1 VIAMQLGMDVSIQ
14 QTQKLAL
21 TPQMEQSLSVLQ
33 MGSEELNQCIEEE
46 VLSNPM
52 LDYAKEPEKKEVRRS
67 QGEGIG
73 YYSRKKTEDTDY
85 QSYLNAIA
93 DEKSEDTE
101 LAEYLRMQLYTKKI
115 SPRRQK
121 IGEYLIEC
129 LEESGYLK
137 MDMDEL
143 AKGIGLS
150 KEELEREIRFM
161 QTLEPC
167 GVFARDLKECLLLQ
181 VQGEE
186 QMQRQARLLIEKYLD
201 EIAQNKIPQI
211 SKQTGLTTAEITKTI
226 RYIKE
231 ELEPVPGRGYGC
243 ANRNEYIY
251 PDITVKEDEKG
262 YRIILNKEKVHTLE
276 LNREYLPMLGQVHS
290 SEENKYLKEQYQ
302 KAKILLRNIGK
313 REETLAAVAEAIVDW
328 QREFFEKG
336 KASLKPMNLLDIAQE
351 LDVHES
357 TVSRAVRDK
366 YLECRWGIFELKY
379 FFSNKT
385 SDGNNCNVLT
395 CIQEII
401 RSENKQKPLSDA
413 KIAEQLEKKGIRIS
427 RRTVTK
433 YREQMQIPN
442 TQMRKEYV

>member
-1 VIAMQLGMDVSIQ
+1 MQLGMDVSIQ

-226 RYIKE
+226 QYIKE

>member
-1 VIAMQLGMDVSIQ
+1 MQLGMDVSIQ

-33 MGSEELNQCIEEE
+33 MGTEELNQCIEEE

-143 AKGIGLS
+143 AKVIGLS

-167 GVFARDLKECLLLQ
+167 GVFARDLQECLLLQ
-181 VQGEE
+181 VEGEE

-302 KAKILLRNIGK
+302 KAKILLQNIGK

>member
-1 VIAMQLGMDVSIQ
+1 MQLGMDVSIQ

-33 MGSEELNQCIEEE
+33 MGTEELNQCIEEE

-52 LDYAKEPEKKEVRRS
+52 LDYAKDPEKKEVRRS

-137 MDMDEL
+137 MDIDEL

>member
-1 VIAMQLGMDVSIQ
+1 MQLGMDVSIQ

-33 MGSEELNQCIEEE
+33 MGTEELNQCIEEE

-181 VQGEE
+181 VEGEE

-276 LNREYLPMLGQVHS
+276 LNREYLPILGQVHS

-302 KAKILLRNIGK
+302 KAKILLQNIGK

>member
-33 MGSEELNQCIEEE
+33 MGTEELNQCIEEE

-121 IGEYLIEC
+121 IGKYLIEC

-181 VQGEE
+181 VEGEE

-226 RYIKE
+226 QYIKE

>member
-1 VIAMQLGMDVSIQ
+1 MQLGMDVSIQ

-33 MGSEELNQCIEEE
+33 MGTEELNQCIEEE

-52 LDYAKEPEKKEVRRS
+52 LDYAKEPEKKEVLRS

-73 YYSRKKTEDTDY
+73 YYSRRKTEDTDY

-167 GVFARDLKECLLLQ
+167 GVFARDLRECLLLQ
-181 VQGEE
+181 LQGEE

-226 RYIKE
+226 QYIKE

-302 KAKILLRNIGK
+302 KAKILIRNIGK

-328 QREFFEKG
+328 QRDFFDKG
-336 KASLKPMNLLDIAQE
+336 KAFLKPMNLLDIAQE

-413 KIAEQLEKKGIRIS
+413 KIAEQLEKEGIRIS

>member
-1 VIAMQLGMDVSIQ
+1 MQLGMDVSIQ

-33 MGSEELNQCIEEE
+33 MGTEELNQCIEEE

-93 DEKSEDTE
+93 EEKSEDTE

-181 VQGEE
+181 VEGEE

-302 KAKILLRNIGK
+302 KAKILLQNIGK

>member
-1 VIAMQLGMDVSIQ
+1 MQLGMDVSIQ

-33 MGSEELNQCIEEE
+33 MGTEELNQCIEEE

-73 YYSRKKTEDTDY
+73 YYSRRKTEDTDY
-85 QSYLNAIA
+85 QSYLNVIA

-121 IGEYLIEC
+121 IGEYLIAC

-181 VQGEE
+181 LQGEE

-336 KASLKPMNLLDIAQE
+336 KAALKPMNLLDIAQE

>member
-1 VIAMQLGMDVSIQ
+1 MQLGMDVSIQ

-33 MGSEELNQCIEEE
+33 MGTEELNQCIEEE

-73 YYSRKKTEDTDY
+73 YYSRRKTEDTDY

-181 VQGEE
+181 VEGEE

-226 RYIKE
+226 QYIKE

-427 RRTVTK
+427 RRTVAK

>member
-1 VIAMQLGMDVSIQ
+1 
-14 QTQKLAL
+14 
-21 TPQMEQSLSVLQ
+21 
-33 MGSEELNQCIEEE
+33 
-46 VLSNPM
+46 
-52 LDYAKEPEKKEVRRS
+52 
-67 QGEGIG
+67 
-73 YYSRKKTEDTDY
+73 
-85 QSYLNAIA
+85 
-93 DEKSEDTE
+93 
-101 LAEYLRMQLYTKKI
+101 MQLYTKKI

-181 VQGEE
+181 VRGEE

-276 LNREYLPMLGQVHS
+276 LNREYLPMLGRVHS

-302 KAKILLRNIGK
+302 KAKILLQNIGK

-357 TVSRAVRDK
+357 TVSRAVR
-366 YLECRWGIFELKY
+366 I
-379 FFSNKT
+379 N
-385 SDGNNCNVLT
+385 
-395 CIQEII
+395 I
-401 RSENKQKPLSDA
+401 
-413 KIAEQLEKKGIRIS
+413 
-427 RRTVTK
+427 
-433 YREQMQIPN
+433 
-442 TQMRKEYV
+442 

>member
-1 VIAMQLGMDVSIQ
+1 MQLGMDVSIQ

-33 MGSEELNQCIEEE
+33 MGTEELNQCIEEE

-143 AKGIGLS
+143 AKVIGLS

-181 VQGEE
+181 VEGEE

-302 KAKILLRNIGK
+302 KAKILLQNIGK

-357 TVSRAVRDK
+357 TVRAVRDK

>member
-1 VIAMQLGMDVSIQ
+1 MQLGMDVSIQ

-33 MGSEELNQCIEEE
+33 MGTEELNQCIEEE

-73 YYSRKKTEDTDY
+73 YYSRRKTEDTDY

-167 GVFARDLKECLLLQ
+167 GVFARDLRECLLLQ

>member
-1 VIAMQLGMDVSIQ
+1 MQLGMDVSIQ

-33 MGSEELNQCIEEE
+33 MGTEELNQCIEEE

-181 VQGEE
+181 VEGEE

-302 KAKILLRNIGK
+302 KAKILLQNIGK

-433 YREQMQIPN
+433 YREKMQIPN

>member
-1 VIAMQLGMDVSIQ
+1 MQLGMDVSIQ

-33 MGSEELNQCIEEE
+33 MGTEELNQCIEEE

-181 VQGEE
+181 VEGEE
-186 QMQRQARLLIEKYLD
+186 QMQRQARPLIEKYLD

-395 CIQEII
+395 YIQEII
-401 RSENKQKPLSDA
+401 HSENKQKPLSDA

>member
-1 VIAMQLGMDVSIQ
+1 MQLGMDVSIQ

-33 MGSEELNQCIEEE
+33 MGTEELNQCIEEE

-143 AKGIGLS
+143 AKVIGLS

-181 VQGEE
+181 VEGEE

-302 KAKILLRNIGK
+302 KAKILIQNIGK

-328 QREFFEKG
+328 QRDFFDKG
-336 KASLKPMNLLDIAQE
+336 KAFLKPMNLLDIAQE

-413 KIAEQLEKKGIRIS
+413 KIAEQLEKEGIRIS

>member
-1 VIAMQLGMDVSIQ
+1 MQLGMDVSIQ

-33 MGSEELNQCIEEE
+33 MGTEELNQCIEEE

-121 IGEYLIEC
+121 IGKYLIEC

-211 SKQTGLTTAEITKTI
+211 SKQTGFTTAEITKTI

-413 KIAEQLEKKGIRIS
+413 KIAEQLEKKGMRIS

>member
-1 VIAMQLGMDVSIQ
+1 MQLGMDVSIQ

-33 MGSEELNQCIEEE
+33 MGTEELNQCIEEE

-167 GVFARDLKECLLLQ
+167 GVFARDLRECLLLQ

-226 RYIKE
+226 QYIKE

-302 KAKILLRNIGK
+302 KAKILIQNIGK

-328 QREFFEKG
+328 QRDFFDKG
-336 KASLKPMNLLDIAQE
+336 KAFLKPMNLLDIAQE
-351 LDVHES
+351 LDVHET

>member
-1 VIAMQLGMDVSIQ
+1 MQLGMDVSIQ

-33 MGSEELNQCIEEE
+33 MGTEELNQCIEEE

-181 VQGEE
+181 VQGEK

>member
-1 VIAMQLGMDVSIQ
+1 MQLGMDVSIQ

-33 MGSEELNQCIEEE
+33 MGTEELNQCIEEE

-121 IGEYLIEC
+121 MGEYLIEC

-262 YRIILNKEKVHTLE
+262 YRIILNKETVHTLE

>member
-1 VIAMQLGMDVSIQ
+1 MQLGMDVSIQ

-33 MGSEELNQCIEEE
+33 MGTEELNQCIEEE

-181 VQGEE
+181 VEGEE

-302 KAKILLRNIGK
+302 KAKILLQNIGK

-442 TQMRKEYV
+442 TQLRKEYV

>member
-1 VIAMQLGMDVSIQ
+1 MQLGMDVSIQ

-33 MGSEELNQCIEEE
+33 MGTEELNQCIEEE

-143 AKGIGLS
+143 AKVIGLS

-181 VQGEE
+181 VEGEE

-302 KAKILLRNIGK
+302 KAKILIQNIGK

-328 QREFFEKG
+328 QRDFFDKG
-336 KASLKPMNLLDIAQE
+336 KAFLKPMNLLDIAQE

>member
-1 VIAMQLGMDVSIQ
+1 MQLGMDVSIQ

-33 MGSEELNQCIEEE
+33 MGTEELNQCIEEE

-181 VQGEE
+181 VEGEE

-302 KAKILLRNIGK
+302 KAKILLQNIGK

-379 FFSNKT
+379 FFSNKI

>member
-1 VIAMQLGMDVSIQ
+1 MQLGMDVSIQ

-33 MGSEELNQCIEEE
+33 MGTEELNQCIEEE

-52 LDYAKEPEKKEVRRS
+52 LDYAKDPEKKEVRRS

-73 YYSRKKTEDTDY
+73 YYSRKKTKDTDY

-121 IGEYLIEC
+121 IGKYLIEC

-181 VQGEE
+181 VEGEE

-226 RYIKE
+226 QYIKE

>member
-1 VIAMQLGMDVSIQ
+1 MQLGMDVSIQ

-33 MGSEELNQCIEEE
+33 MGTEELNQCIEEE

-181 VQGEE
+181 VQSEE

>member
-1 VIAMQLGMDVSIQ
+1 MQLGMDVSIQ

-33 MGSEELNQCIEEE
+33 MGTEELNQCIEEE

-226 RYIKE
+226 QYIKE

-302 KAKILLRNIGK
+302 KAKILIRNIGK

-328 QREFFEKG
+328 QRDFFDKG
-336 KASLKPMNLLDIAQE
+336 KAFLKPMNLLDIAQE

-413 KIAEQLEKKGIRIS
+413 KIAEQLEKEGIRIS

>member
-1 VIAMQLGMDVSIQ
+1 MQLGMDVSIQ

-33 MGSEELNQCIEEE
+33 MGTEELNQCIEEE

-121 IGEYLIEC
+121 IGKYLIEC

-137 MDMDEL
+137 IDMDEL

-181 VQGEE
+181 VEGEE

-226 RYIKE
+226 QYIKE

>member
-1 VIAMQLGMDVSIQ
+1 MQLGMDVSIQ

-33 MGSEELNQCIEEE
+33 MGTEELNQCIEEE

-226 RYIKE
+226 QYIKE

-276 LNREYLPMLGQVHS
+276 LNREYLPMLGQVQS

>member
-1 VIAMQLGMDVSIQ
+1 MQLGMDVSIQ

-33 MGSEELNQCIEEE
+33 MGTEELNQCIEEE

-121 IGEYLIEC
+121 IGKYLIEC

-181 VQGEE
+181 VEGEE

-226 RYIKE
+226 QYIKE

-243 ANRNEYIY
+243 ASRNEYIY

>member
-1 VIAMQLGMDVSIQ
+1 MQLGMDVSIQ

-33 MGSEELNQCIEEE
+33 MGTEELNQCIEEE

-73 YYSRKKTEDTDY
+73 YYSRRKTEDTDY

-181 VQGEE
+181 VQDEK

>member
-1 VIAMQLGMDVSIQ
+1 MQLGMDVSIQ

-33 MGSEELNQCIEEE
+33 MGTEELNQCIEEE

-143 AKGIGLS
+143 AKVIGLS

-167 GVFARDLKECLLLQ
+167 GVFSRDLKECLLLQ
-181 VQGEE
+181 VEGEE

-302 KAKILLRNIGK
+302 KAKILLQNIGK

>member
-1 VIAMQLGMDVSIQ
+1 MQLGMDVSIQ

-33 MGSEELNQCIEEE
+33 MGTEELNQCIEEE

-121 IGEYLIEC
+121 IGKYLIEC

-211 SKQTGLTTAEITKTI
+211 SKQTGFTTAEITKTI

>member
-1 VIAMQLGMDVSIQ
+1 MQLGMDVSIQ

-33 MGSEELNQCIEEE
+33 MGTEELNQCIEEE

-121 IGEYLIEC
+121 IGKYLIEC

-181 VQGEE
+181 VEGEE

-226 RYIKE
+226 QYIKE

-395 CIQEII
+395 FIQEII

>member
-1 VIAMQLGMDVSIQ
+1 MQLGMDVSIQ

-33 MGSEELNQCIEEE
+33 MGTEELNQCIEEE

-137 MDMDEL
+137 IDMDEL

>member
-1 VIAMQLGMDVSIQ
+1 MQLGMDVSIQ

-33 MGSEELNQCIEEE
+33 MGTEELNQCIEEE

-121 IGEYLIEC
+121 IGKYLIEC

-181 VQGEE
+181 VEGEE

-226 RYIKE
+226 QYIKE

>member
-1 VIAMQLGMDVSIQ
+1 MQLGMDVSIQ

-33 MGSEELNQCIEEE
+33 MGTEELNQCIEEE

-121 IGEYLIEC
+121 IGKYLIEC

-150 KEELEREIRFM
+150 KEELDREIRFM

-181 VQGEE
+181 VEGEE

-226 RYIKE
+226 QYIKE

>member
-1 VIAMQLGMDVSIQ
+1 MQLGMDVSIQ